1 MAKGHWNW
9 IDFCVFNV
17 YNRVILMSEEYSD
30 IKTVKYSFVVRDND
44 ESKFTAI
51 RIDEGKFKD
60 TVYLYD
66 EVQVGKETE
75 EGGLNLH
82 FTVRVAK
89 SSNENP
95 FEFEEEFHNVCGDI
109 LISCM
114 EKGIR
119 KEEEV
124 DIIYRDHDSKSLADQ
139 RELQSDGLTI
149 SED

>member
-1 MAKGHWNW
+1 
-9 IDFCVFNV
+9 
-17 YNRVILMSEEYSD
+17 MSEEYSD

-66 EVQVGKETE
+66 EVQVGTETE

>member
-1 MAKGHWNW
+1 
-9 IDFCVFNV
+9 
-17 YNRVILMSEEYSD
+17 MSEYKKKYEN

-66 EVQVGKETE
+66 EVQVGEETK

-95 FEFEEEFHNVCGDI
+95 FEFDDEFHNVCGDI

-119 KEEEV
+119 KEDEV
-124 DIIYRDHDSKSLADQ
+124 DIIYRDHDSKSLDDQ
-139 RELQSDGLTI
+139 RELQSEGSTV

>member
-1 MAKGHWNW
+1 
-9 IDFCVFNV
+9 
-17 YNRVILMSEEYSD
+17 MSEYKKKYED
-30 IKTVKYSFVVRDND
+30 ITTVKYSYVVRDND

-66 EVQVGKETE
+66 EVQVGEETK

-82 FTVRVAK
+82 FTVKVAK

-95 FEFEEEFHNVCGDI
+95 FEFSEEFHNVCGDI

-124 DIIYRDHDSKSLADQ
+124 DIIYRNNDSESFTEQ
-139 RELQSDGLTI
+139 RGVQSEGITI
-149 SED
+149 SEE